1 MRLGLYN
8 AILHDRS
15 LPEAIEV
22 IADLGLTGIELNTG
36 GFLPAVHVP
45 TFDDILESDT
55 ARDDFL
61 GLFEGTGVEIAG
73 LNCNG
78 NPLHPTR
85 TIGEKHAEDVR
96 RSIRLAE
103 RLGQH
108 RVVTMSGLP
117 GGEPGATRVNW
128 IVNAWNSA
136 ALDVLDYQWDIVAD
150 FWRETDRLARDCDVK
165 VALELHPQNVVFNS
179 ADVHKLIDLTGATN
193 VGVELDASH
202 LFWQQMDPVEVV
214 RHLGP
219 LVFHAAAKDVRI
231 NRPWAALNGVLDN
244 SFRKLSRDEPRT
256 NLGGDEWANEWPTQ
270 SAWDFVALGK
280 GHDVSYWTE
289 FLRALHEVDP
299 EMMVNI
305 EHEDVELGRVEG
317 IAVAAE
323 VLKAADAALQESLP
337 PREVH
342 D

>member
-22 IADLGLTGIELNTG
+22 VAGLGLTGLELNTG

-45 TFDDILESDT
+45 SFDDILVSDT

-73 LNCNG
+73 LNANG
-78 NPLHPTR
+78 NPLHPNPAT
-85 TIGEKHAEDVR
+85 GDKHAEDVR

-128 IVNAWNSA
+128 VVNAWNSA
-136 ALDVLDYQWDIVAD
+136 ALDVLDYQWDIAAR
-150 FWRETDRLARDCDVK
+150 FWRELDRLAGDHDVK
-165 VALELHPQNVVFNS
+165 VALELHPQNIVFNA
-179 ADVHKLIDLTGATN
+179 ADVHKLIELTGAQH

-202 LFWQQMDPVEVV
+202 LFWQQADPVAVV

-219 LVFHAAAKDVRI
+219 LVYHAAAKDVRV
-231 NRPWAALNGVLDN
+231 NPETAALHGVLDN
-244 SFRKLSRDEPRT
+244 SFRRLRPEEQRT
-256 NLGGDEWANEWPTQ
+256 SLGDGEWVNEWPKPA
-270 SAWDFVALGK
+270 AWDFVALGK
-280 GHDVSYWTE
+280 GHDVAYWTE
-289 FLRALHEVDP
+289 FLRALREVDP
-299 EMMVNI
+299 EIWVNI
-305 EHEDVELGRVEG
+305 EHEDVELGRIEG
-317 IAVAAE
+317 IEVAAS
-323 VLKAADAALQESLP
+323 VLKAADAAL
-337 PREVH
+337 
-342 D
+342 DAD